1 MRMTEN
7 EAIDKLNNLHYKIL
21 HSSFSSMVYVSEIE
35 ALCMAKDCLKEIQQY
50 RAIGTVEEFKDLKEK
65 ALETLL
71 KDGQLLYQQG
81 LIDGYDKAVQKN
93 IAKKPIERKRNY
105 LTVFDC
111 PTCNAELY
119 SGQRFCDECGQP
131 MLDDYE

>member
-1 MRMTEN
+1 MTEN
-7 EAIDKLNNLHYKIL
+7 EVQKWLEKFEWDD
-21 HSSFSSMVYVSEIE
+21 SEETNE
-35 ALCMAKDCLKEIQQY
+35 ALATICEVLQEYPKF
-50 RAIGTVEEFKDLKEK
+50 RTIGTIEEFKALKEK
-65 ALETLL
+65 N
-71 KDGQLLYQQG
+71 
-81 LIDGYDKAVQKN
+81 V
-93 IAKKPIERKRNY
+93 AKKPIERKRNY